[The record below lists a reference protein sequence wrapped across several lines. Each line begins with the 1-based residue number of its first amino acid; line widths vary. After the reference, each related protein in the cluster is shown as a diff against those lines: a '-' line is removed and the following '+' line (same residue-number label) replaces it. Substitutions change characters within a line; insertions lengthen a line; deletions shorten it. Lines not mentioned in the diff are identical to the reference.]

1 MASRSRNPFW
11 CGRTKSFGDNRTTS
25 RQRSQREGFMIR
37 AILAAVLLS
46 ASAAMAQG
54 YPVKPLRLIVPLV
67 PGGNQDIM
75 ACEVPE
81 KKWAMNTALSP
92 VSFSVP

>member
-1 MASRSRNPFW
+1 
-11 CGRTKSFGDNRTTS
+11 
-25 RQRSQREGFMIR
+25 MIR

-46 ASAAMAQG
+46 AGAAMAQG

-75 ACEVPE
+75 AC
-81 KKWAMNTALSP
+81 
-92 VSFSVP
+92 